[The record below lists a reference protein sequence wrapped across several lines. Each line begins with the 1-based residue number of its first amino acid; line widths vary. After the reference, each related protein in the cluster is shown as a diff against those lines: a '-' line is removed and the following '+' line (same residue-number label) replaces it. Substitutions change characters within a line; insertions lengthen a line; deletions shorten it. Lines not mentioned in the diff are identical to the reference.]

1 MTATRFE
8 PYTLAHRSDLYITDC
23 CTCGV
28 VFGIPETLKARRLAD
43 GKDFYCPNGHPMVFQ
58 DTDAA
63 KIRRLR
69 ESLTWERQRLDQER
83 ARADHMAAVAR
94 GHKGA
99 HQRTKNRI
107 AKGVC
112 PCCNR
117 AFLDLGRHMA
127 GQHPD
132 YTGDSQ

>member
-8 PYTLAHRSDLYITDC
+8 SYTLAHRSDLYIIDC

-28 VFGIPETLKARRLAD
+28 VFGFPTTMEDRRRAD
-43 GKDFYCPNGHPMVFQ
+43 GKVFYCPNGHSMVFR
-58 DTDAA
+58 DTDAV
-63 KIRRLR
+63 KIRHLS
-69 ESLTWERQRLDQER
+69 ESLARERQRLDQER
-83 ARADHMAAVAR
+83 ARANHMAAVAR

-117 AFLDLGRHMA
+117 TFIDLGRHMA
-127 GQHPD
+127 GQHPN
-132 YTGDSQ
+132 YTGDNQ